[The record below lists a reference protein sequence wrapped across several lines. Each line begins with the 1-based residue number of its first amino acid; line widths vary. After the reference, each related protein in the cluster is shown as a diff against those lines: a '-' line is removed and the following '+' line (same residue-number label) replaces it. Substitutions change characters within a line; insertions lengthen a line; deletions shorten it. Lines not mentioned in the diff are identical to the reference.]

1 MKTGTNPGTS
11 PNIYSPFGDPL
22 ERGNVYIYVVHVVL
36 VALGRRTEPCELEY
50 IYISPTLWIGFGEA
64 EYKYLA
70 LTKGII
76 IWQFTVFWCG
86 HKSGF

>member
-1 MKTGTNPGTS
+1 MC
-11 PNIYSPFGDPL
+11 IYM
-22 ERGNVYIYVVHVVL
+22 VHLVL
-36 VALGRRTEPCELEY
+36 VLLVVVLGRRTKPCELEY

-76 IWQFTVFWCG
+76 IWHFTVLYTPPHG
-86 HKSGF
+86 TDI